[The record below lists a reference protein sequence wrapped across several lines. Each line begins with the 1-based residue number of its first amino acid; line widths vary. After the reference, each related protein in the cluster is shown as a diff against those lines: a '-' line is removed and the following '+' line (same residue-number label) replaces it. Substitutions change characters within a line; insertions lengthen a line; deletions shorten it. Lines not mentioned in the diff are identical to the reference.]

1 MMGKIVVF
9 FSITYAGMLRWHYCQ
24 GLFSP
29 GSKAIDTIYSTD
41 EIRTIKV
48 NYDQKKAWKQNA
60 HNCNKYEQKHHL
72 KNQFFRFYSISAYT
86 NF

>member
-1 MMGKIVVF
+1 MQECWGDIIVK
-9 FSITYAGMLRWHYCQ
+9 A
-24 GLFSP
+24 FSP
-29 GSKAIDTIYSTD
+29 QVAKPIDTIYSTD

-72 KNQFFRFYSISAYT
+72 KNQFFRFYSISA
-86 NF
+86 